1 MTPDR
6 NDRSLANL
14 VSDLIRQLSSLVQTE
29 GKLLRSEL
37 RDSGDRLGAGVVEV
51 LVGIGL
57 LIPAMVILL
66 ESLVVLLSR
75 TALGPGWSSA
85 VVGFGVGL
93 IGLMTLL
100 HGRRTLS
107 ADGLAPRRS
116 AEQLRKDASLVKE
129 KTQ

>member
-37 RDSGDRLGAGVVEV
+37 RDSGDRLGAGAVEV

-66 ESLVVLLSR
+66 EALVVVLSR

-85 VVGFGVGL
+85 IVGLSVGL

-100 HGRRTLS
+100 HGRRTLTV
-107 ADGLAPRRS
+107 DGLTPRRS

-129 KTQ
+129 KAQ